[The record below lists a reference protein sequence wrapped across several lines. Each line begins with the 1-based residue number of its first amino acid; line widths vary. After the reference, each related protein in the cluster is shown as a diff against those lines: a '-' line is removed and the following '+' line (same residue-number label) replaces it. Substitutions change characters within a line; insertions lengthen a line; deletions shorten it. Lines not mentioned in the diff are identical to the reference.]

1 MGDVD
6 NGAGSDVLCRIND
19 ELEGDFD
26 LFGDVL
32 AADFVLTEA
41 QRAAL
46 LRTGRA
52 LTPADGAHTISTVLA
67 RRVAQGAALLL
78 LFVAG
83 QLDAVLTTVDVLG
96 AGDANIS
103 HSRGAVRRA
112 NAASNVVETGV
123 ALRVPQHSILLAVR

>member
-6 NGAGSDVLCRIND
+6 NGAGSDVLCSINN

-32 AADFVLTEA
+32 AADFILTEA

-52 LTPADGAHTISTVLA
+52 LTPADGAHAISTILA
-67 RRVAQGAALLL
+67 RRIAQGATLLL

-103 HSRGAVRRA
+103 HSRGAVGRA
-112 NAASNVVETGV
+112 NAAPNSVEPCV
-123 ALRVPQHSILLAVR
+123 ALGVP